1 MLKTKEM
8 AFKLNHSVIMLD
20 SNFLFLLDKIFKFML
35 LEVQVISSSF
45 LSFIKFSVLNFFL
58 NDSNVTE
65 ISVFFLSRMSAVV

>member
-1 MLKTKEM
+1 M

-35 LEVQVISSSF
+35 LEVQVISSAF

>member
-1 MLKTKEM
+1 M

-35 LEVQVISSSF
+35 LEVQVISSAF

-58 NDSNVTE
+58 NDSNV
-65 ISVFFLSRMSAVV
+65 L

>member
-1 MLKTKEM
+1 M